1 MVFCPGKSYTSLGGE
16 EQEPVMDRVLK
27 IILGAAYLIL
37 GLILLGFAV
46 RSCVVGDAD
55 MSTLACIVGV
65 VCTLVGV
72 IFAMSNR
79 NCLKSSHA

>member
-1 MVFCPGKSYTSLGGE
+1 
-16 EQEPVMDRVLK
+16 MDRVLK